1 MRRFSIK
8 RSLSVGLVV
17 FLLSVTC
24 AWAQVGTTSI
34 RGGVTDKTGAAVVG
48 ARVTLSSAVQALQ
61 RETQTNQVGEY
72 EFLGLPPANYALT
85 VEMANFRK
93 FENKNI
99 QLLVNLPATINV
111 TLEIGSA
118 TEVVE
123 VSAQAVT
130 LNTTDSSLGIA
141 FNENQVKELPMEGRN
156 VPDLLS
162 LQAGVLYTGN
172 RSDINVD
179 IDTRNGAVNG
189 ARSDQSN
196 ISLDGMPVNDSGG
209 HAFKSVLP
217 VTLDSVQEFRVT
229 TTNYNADQ
237 GGSSGAQVALVT
249 KSGTNDFHGSAYE
262 YHRNTYT
269 SANDYFVKQ
278 AQLNLAAQTFLRR
291 SSATSL
297 APPWGGPF

>member
-1 MRRFSIK
+1 FFAILMVCLF
-8 RSLSVGLVV
+8 
-17 FLLSVTC
+17 VTIS
-24 AWAQVGTTSI
+24 AYSQVGTTSV
-34 RGGVTDKTGAAVVG
+34 RGVVTDKTGAAVVG
-48 ARVTLSSAVQALQ
+48 AKVTLSSAAQAFR
-61 RETQTNQVGEY
+61 REMQTNQVGEY

-162 LQAGVLYTGN
+162 LQA
-172 RSDINVD
+172 
-179 IDTRNGAVNG
+179 
-189 ARSDQSN
+189 
-196 ISLDGMPVNDSGG
+196 
-209 HAFKSVLP
+209 
-217 VTLDSVQEFRVT
+217 
-229 TTNYNADQ
+229 
-237 GGSSGAQVALVT
+237 
-249 KSGTNDFHGSAYE
+249 
-262 YHRNTYT
+262 
-269 SANDYFVKQ
+269 
-278 AQLNLAAQTFLRR
+278 
-291 SSATSL
+291 
-297 APPWGGPF
+297 